1 MRQISSTLSLSQQRD
16 RALVMALQYLGLFG
30 GPHTLSALATEWE
43 VSHEAVGR
51 ITARGKR
58 LLRQQAGSIDDLP
71 LSSRVKKILRDPPA
85 PFSRMVTLEEFHTVI
100 AHITDAELMT
110 WPGIGRKT
118 VAQLRTIWRA
128 IPGDQRK
135 TF

>member
-1 MRQISSTLSLSQQRD
+1 
-16 RALVMALQYLGLFG
+16 MALQYLGLFG
-30 GPHTLSALATEWE
+30 GPHTLSALATEWD

-85 PFSRMVTLEEFHTVI
+85 PFSPIDTLEEFHTMI
-100 AHITDAELMT
+100 ARITDAELMT
-110 WPGIGRKT
+110 WPRIGRKT
-118 VAQLRTIWRA
+118 VAELRTVWRD
-128 IPGDQRK
+128 IPVDQRT